1 MNELPP
7 INMELGNHFYL
18 CLSALNS
25 DVTPDDAQALWQ
37 DISVRYGEPQRAY
50 HTLSHIEQLLV
61 QFESIKHH
69 LTAPYIVALALYYHD
84 VIYDPTRVDNEQKS
98 AEYAVGALSSYLRLE
113 QCQDIYA
120 FIMMTANHQIDE
132 SIYSVEYSS
141 VKYSDAAYLLDM
153 DLSILGAPWPT
164 YQQYAQAIRQ
174 EYAHV
179 ADDNYCDGRT
189 AVLQGLLA
197 HPKLYL
203 TDYYYSQLEAQA
215 RDNIK
220 RELISL
226 AAL

>member
-7 INMELGNHFYL
+7 MNMELGNRFYL

-25 DVTPDDAQALWQ
+25 DVTPEEAQALWQ
-37 DISVRYGEPQRAY
+37 DIAMRYDKPQRAY
-50 HTLSHIEQLLV
+50 HTLSHIEQLFV

-69 LTAPYIVALALYYHD
+69 LSESHIVALALYYHD
-84 VIYDPTRVDNEQKS
+84 VIYDPTRPDNELQS
-98 AEYAVGALSSYLRLE
+98 AEYAVDALSPYLRPE

-120 FIMMTANHQIDE
+120 LIMITANHQIDE
-132 SIYSVEYSS
+132 SVDS

-153 DLSILGAPWPT
+153 DLSILGAPWST
-164 YQQYAQAIRQ
+164 YEQYSRAIRQ

-179 ADDNYCDGRT
+179 ADDNYHDGRT
-189 AVLQGLLA
+189 AVLRGLLA

-215 RDNIK
+215 RDNIN
-220 RELISL
+220 RELTSL

>member
-7 INMELGNHFYL
+7 MNTHLSNHFYL
-18 CLSALNS
+18 CLSALND

-37 DISVRYGEPQRAY
+37 SIFVRYGEPQRAY

-61 QFESIKHH
+61 QFDSIRHH

-84 VIYDPTRVDNEQKS
+84 VIYDPTRADNEQKS
-98 AEYAVGALSSYLRLE
+98 AEYAVDALSSYLSFE
-113 QCQDIYA
+113 QCQDIDVL
-120 FIMMTANHQIDE
+120 IMMTANHQIDE
-132 SIYSVEYSS
+132 STDS
-141 VKYSDAAYLLDM
+141 VKYNDAAYLLDM

-164 YQQYAQAIRQ
+164 YRQYAKAIRQ

-179 ADDNYCDGRT
+179 ADDNYRDGRT

-203 TDYYYSQLEAQA
+203 TDHYYNQLETQA

-220 RELISL
+220 HELTLL

>member
-1 MNELPP
+1 MNELPL
-7 INMELGNHFYL
+7 INMDLGNRFYL

-25 DVTPDDAQALWQ
+25 DVMPDNAQALWQ
-37 DISVRYGEPQRAY
+37 DISVRYGESQRAY

-61 QFESIKHH
+61 QFDNIKHYLAEPH
-69 LTAPYIVALALYYHD
+69 IVALALYYHD
-84 VIYDPTRVDNEQKS
+84 VIYDPTRADNEQKS
-98 AEYAVGALSSYLRLE
+98 AEYAVDALSSYLSPE
-113 QCQDIYA
+113 QYEHIYV

-132 SIYSVEYSS
+132 STDSVKYSS

-153 DLSILGAPWPT
+153 DLSILGAPWST
-164 YQQYAQAIRQ
+164 YEQYANAIRQ

-179 ADDNYCDGRT
+179 SDIDYRDGRT

-203 TDYYYSQLEAQA
+203 TDYYYNQLEAQA
-215 RDNIK
+215 RDNIN